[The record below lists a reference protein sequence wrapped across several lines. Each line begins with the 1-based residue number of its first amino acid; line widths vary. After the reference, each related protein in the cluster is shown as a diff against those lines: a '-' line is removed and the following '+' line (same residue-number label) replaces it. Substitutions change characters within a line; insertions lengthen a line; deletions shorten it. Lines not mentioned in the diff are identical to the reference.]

1 MGRKFP
7 CSHVYE
13 WQRIIIF
20 DEARNDLYD
29 LGMNSEQHDQVIGVV
44 GYGRFGRFWARLLA
58 ADFPVVAYDRDQAGQ
73 PSGDIPLVSLADLCT
88 QAGVIFLCVPINQLA
103 VAVANLLPHI
113 RPGTT
118 IIDTCSVKVYPADVL
133 HTAFAGREDV
143 AVLCAH
149 PMFGP
154 DSAGESV
161 AGHALVLWPLLRAG
175 EAFRH
180 WQDYFGRKKVRVVQ
194 MSPEEHDLT
203 AAFSQGVTHYLGR
216 VLGAMD
222 LQPTPIGTTGYNR
235 LLSIIQ
241 QTVNDSWELF
251 CDLQHYNPYTPEMRL
266 RLENVMNQIY
276 GRLLA
281 ARPEPAVWR
290 VGIQGGKGSFNEEAC
305 RAYCTQH
312 NIAAYEIKYLYTS
325 RNVLQALHKG
335 EIERGVFAIQNAVG
349 GVVMETIQALSEF
362 DCEIVE
368 IFDIVISHCLLIRPG
383 VTFADIDTIIS
394 HPQALAQCRSTLK
407 ARYPHLRQ
415 ISGEGDL
422 VDQALCAQH
431 LAEGKL
437 PPNYAVL
444 APGVC
449 ADLYHLHTQDRNLQ
463 DLGAKN
469 LTTFVW
475 VKRRDYLPV

>member
-1 MGRKFP
+1 MTSGQINP
-7 CSHVYE
+7 
-13 WQRIIIF
+13 
-20 DEARNDLYD
+20 A
-29 LGMNSEQHDQVIGVV
+29 IGVV
-44 GYGRFGRFWARLLA
+44 GYGRFGRFWAQVLA
-58 ADFPVVAYDRDQAGQ
+58 ADFPVVATDRAPAGTQ
-73 PSGDIPLVSLADLCT
+73 PDNIPLVTMAELCT
-88 QAGVIFLCVPINQLA
+88 QANVIFLCVPINQLSA
-103 VAVANLLPHI
+103 VVADLLPLV
-113 RPGTT
+113 RPGT
-118 IIDTCSVKVYPADVL
+118 IIMDTCSVKVVPAEIL
-133 HTAFAGREDV
+133 ETAFAGREEV
-143 AVLCAH
+143 TVLCAH

-161 AGHALVLWPLLRAG
+161 AGHALVLWPLLRA
-175 EAFRH
+175 EKAFRQ
-180 WQDYFGRKKVRVVQ
+180 WQDYFTRKQMRVVK
-194 MSPEEHDLT
+194 MSPEEHDRT

-216 VLGAMD
+216 VLGAMH
-222 LQPTPIGTTGYNR
+222 LQPTPIATDGYNR

-241 QTVNDSWELF
+241 HTVNDSWELF

-266 RLENVMNQIY
+266 RLETVMNQIY

-305 RAYCTQH
+305 RAYCSQNEIT
-312 NIAAYEIKYLYTS
+312 AYEIDYLYTS

-362 DCEIVE
+362 DCEIVAV
-368 IFDIVISHCLLIRPG
+368 FDIVISHCLLVQPE
-383 VTFADIDTIIS
+383 VAFADVDTIIS
-394 HPQALAQCRSTLK
+394 HPQALAQCRSTLQTL
-407 ARYPHLRQ
+407 YPHLRQ

-444 APGVC
+444 APNVC
-449 ADLYHLHTQDRNLQ
+449 ADLYQLSTYDRNLQ